1 MRCGHNC
8 GGYGL
13 GKGPRNA
20 AGIFKSSRGNNK
32 RRMKWK
38 MIASK
43 QAADVFI
50 NPPPPPKKM

>member
-50 NPPPPPKKM
+50 NPPPPP